1 MAKETFY
8 EAVDSNRYKK
18 EDIGKL
24 VFKREEGGPQY
35 KVVPGDKY
43 SDPRDSIEN
52 DDFTLRMI
60 IPANHNITDPQRKKV
75 ILEQLFHNGKKI

>member
-8 EAVDSNRYKK
+8 EAVNSNRYEK
-18 EDIGKL
+18 EEIGKL
-24 VFKREEGGPQY
+24 VFKMEEGGPQY

-43 SDPRDSIEN
+43 SNLRDSIAK

-60 IPANHNITDPQRKKV
+60 IPGNHHITDSQRKKV
-75 ILEQLFHNGKKI
+75 ILEQLFHNGRKI